1 MKPTRVTSSDESGKR
16 QAIIDASRRMNA
28 LGIDQGTSPAQQY
41 PGRLQICKPLL
52 LRSLGMPLQAVPLA
66 PGSSVGG
73 MPYGLAIALATMAM
87 VALAHR

>member
-16 QAIIDASRRMNA
+16 QAIIDAGRRMNA

-52 LRSLGMPLQAVPLA
+52 LSKAEIEFVRRRMAG
-66 PGSSVGG
+66 
-73 MPYGLAIALATMAM
+73 YGHAD
-87 VALAHR
+87 V